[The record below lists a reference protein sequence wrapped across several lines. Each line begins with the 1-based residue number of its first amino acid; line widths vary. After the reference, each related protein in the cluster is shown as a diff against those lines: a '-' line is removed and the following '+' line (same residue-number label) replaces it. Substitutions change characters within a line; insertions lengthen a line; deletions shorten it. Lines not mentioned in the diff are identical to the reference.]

1 MADADQTPLPLPA
14 TSLTRLAPGVILS
27 QPLSRKGSGPG
38 LIVIVNESGATD
50 DTTLRIENGVPSPLM
65 KWGEESY
72 TVVELLEEAFF
83 EGKDPISLAVS
94 ELSKAER
101 CEPKNAI
108 GVIAYDLKL
117 WNRAAPYLT
126 SHSSIVGAVVYANAA
141 EHHKLAITSV
151 PVLQHMAGKMR
162 KPPRTETRV
171 VHDYPNAKSYLF
183 ATPFQPE
190 FDYNMESVSHTRN
203 LSFLKPRMNGPW
215 FDLEAIWDEH
225 QYWEFEDRS
234 VPKTMATMVQEPYV
248 NHVPT
253 LTGGIGRE
261 ALTDFYTNH
270 FVYSNPKDVVTE
282 LISRS
287 MGIDRVIDEFIFK
300 CTHDAPLDWLIP
312 GIPPTGRKLEIPFT
326 AVVNIRGDRL
336 YHEHIAWDQGT
347 VLAQLGLLPEYL
359 PIPYAL
365 PSGQNQD
372 GNKLEYKL
380 PVAGIETARK
390 MQNKDA
396 VTSNVLL
403 SFQVRNKNA

>member
-1 MADADQTPLPLPA
+1 MADADQTPLPLPV

-38 LIVIVNESGATD
+38 LIVLVNQSGATN

-101 CEPKNAI
+101 S
-108 GVIAYDLKL
+108 YDLKL

-126 SHSSIVGAVVYANAA
+126 SHSSIAGAVVYANAA

-171 VHDYPNAKSYLF
+171 VHDYPNAKSHLF
-183 ATPFQPE
+183 ATPFQSE

-225 QYWEFEDRS
+225 TYWEFENPS
-234 VPKTMATMVQEPYV
+234 VPQTMATMVQEPYV

-261 ALTDFYTNH
+261 ELTHFYTNH
-270 FVYSNPKDVVTE
+270 FIYSNPRDVEQE

-287 MGIDRVIDEFIFK
+287 IGIDRIIDEFIFK
-300 CTHDAPLDWLIP
+300 CTHNAPLDWLIP
-312 GIPPTGRKLEIPFT
+312 GIPPTGRRLEIPFM

-359 PIPYAL
+359 PIPYPL
-365 PSGQNQD
+365 PGGQNQN
-372 GNKLEYKL
+372 GKKLEYKL
-380 PVAGIETARK
+380 PITGIQTSQKLR
-390 MQNKDA
+390 NKDA
-396 VTSNVLL
+396 VTSNTMLG
-403 SFQVRNKNA
+403 FQVREENV